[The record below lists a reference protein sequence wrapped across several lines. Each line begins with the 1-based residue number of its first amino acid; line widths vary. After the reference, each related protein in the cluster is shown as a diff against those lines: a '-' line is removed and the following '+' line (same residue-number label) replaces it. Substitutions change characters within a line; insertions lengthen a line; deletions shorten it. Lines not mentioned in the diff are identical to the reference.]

1 MTKLLSVV
9 IAAMFAAVSL
19 SAFAIAADTPKADDQ
34 KMEKKAKTEKKAK
47 AKKSM
52 SKDKMDK
59 MDKIDKMD
67 KNDAAKK

>member
-19 SAFAIAADTPKADDQ
+19 SAIAADAPGDTKMEKKD

-47 AKKSM
+47 AKKGM

-59 MDKIDKMD
+59 MDK
-67 KNDAAKK
+67 NDAAKK